1 MANDIDLPTSP
12 VPDLLDGNCVALPS
26 QTHMIYDTVS
36 VAQAD
41 ISRLDGEILRL
52 QAVLDGLVSKREALH
67 TYTRLH
73 MGLVAPARHLLPEI
87 LSEIFLQCKKN
98 EGYEDR
104 PRLDR
109 APLLLGSVC
118 RRWRTI
124 ALSTPWLWASFA
136 LTITKNYWKSDV
148 LLAKTWLSRAGTC
161 PLSIALGGGDGG
173 FAFDDDGFALGGGGS
188 APGGSGFEN
197 GIQPLMQVFLLH
209 CERWYDVQ
217 LYLHSDVLRS
227 LSPAKNRLQM
237 LQKLHVNDT
246 MDETVDIFECA
257 PQLRC
262 FNLSYHSRSSMI
274 KVPWNQLQ
282 HFDMGSKDIDSCLEL
297 LRLTPHL
304 KSCRVWLYGPAP
316 RQSTSQVQH
325 LHLCSIH
332 ADGDLVHL
340 YDMLRPPKLHE
351 ISIDILGL
359 EWGETPQ
366 LVSFLSLSSPKIF
379 FFKARSHH
387 PCDDDMIQILQACPS
402 LVQLELRQCIPQ
414 CMTKHFLAQF
424 ASHGGSGN
432 SSVQLVPKLH
442 TLIVDY
448 HPSFFNI
455 FDFADAIES
464 RMMLGGELKGLAS
477 DNLLVA
483 ELKTVE
489 IHLRDMQ
496 GEPLDTTIL
505 SRLHQLRDNGLRI
518 SVREWDKIWL

>member
-1 MANDIDLPTSP
+1 MVNDIELPTSP
-12 VPDLLDGNCVALPS
+12 MPDLLVGNCVALPS

-36 VAQAD
+36 IAQAD

-52 QAVLDGLVSKREALH
+52 QAVLDGLVSKREALR

-87 LSEIFLQCKKN
+87 LSEIFLQCKKDK
-98 EGYEDR
+98 EYSGY
-104 PRLDR
+104 PQLDR

-136 LTITKNYWKSDV
+136 LTINEDHWKSDS
-148 LLAKTWLSRAGTC
+148 LLAKTWLARAGAC
-161 PLSIALGGGDGG
+161 PLTIAL
-173 FAFDDDGFALGGGGS
+173 
-188 APGGSGFEN
+188 GGSGFEH

-217 LYLHSDVLRS
+217 LYLHPDVLRF
-227 LSPAKNRLQM
+227 LSPAKNRLPM
-237 LQKLHVNDT
+237 LQKLRVDDT
-246 MDETVDIFECA
+246 LDETIDIFECA
-257 PQLRC
+257 PQLCC
-262 FNLSYHSRSSMI
+262 FGLSYRGRASII

-282 HFDMGSKDIDSCLEL
+282 HFDMGNKDIDRCLEL

-304 KSCRVWLYGPAP
+304 KSCRVWLDGPAP
-316 RQSTSQVQH
+316 RQSTPQVQH

-332 ADGDLVHL
+332 ASGDLVHL
-340 YDMLRPPKLHE
+340 YNMLLPPKLHE

-366 LVSFLSLSSPKIF
+366 LVSFLSLSLPKMF
-379 FFKARSHH
+379 SFKSRTHH
-387 PCDDDMIQILQACPS
+387 PCDEDMIQILQACPS

-424 ASHGGSGN
+424 ASHRGSGN

-448 HPSFFNI
+448 DPSFFNI

-464 RMMLGGELKGLAS
+464 RMMFGGELEGLAS
-477 DNLLVA
+477 DKPLVA

-489 IHLRDMQ
+489 IHLKDMG
-496 GEPLDTTIL
+496 GEPFDTIL
-505 SRLHQLRDNGLRI
+505 SRLRQLKDSGLRI
-518 SVREWDKIWL
+518 SVLEWDKIWL